1 MTEKQVGGQHYT
13 KLTIQPWSAMQAWL
27 TREQFLGFLKGNII
41 KYVARDKNGIEDLK
55 KAQHYLMKLIEEI
68 EK

>member
-1 MTEKQVGGQHYT
+1 MNEKQVGGQHYT